1 MAHASAKRRPTV
13 GRTAFGCAPSDV
25 AAPDVRY
32 LTSSDV
38 EVHLKLVGVRAEPD
52 RVHLVGAL
60 VVDPRLYEVRGED
73 VTGEQVLVVGLERV
87 EDRGQRTGDLR
98 DVRVL
103 LRRQLVEV
111 LVHRLRR
118 LSAVLDP
125 VEPGHQLRG

>member
-1 MAHASAKRRPTV
+1 MAHLWPTPTRNAARRSV
-13 GRTAFGCAPSDV
+13 GRRSAFGCAPSDV
-25 AAPDVRY
+25 AVPDVRY

-38 EVHLKLVGVRAEPD
+38 EVHLKLVRVRAEPD

-60 VVDPRLYEVRGED
+60 VVDPRLDEVRGED
-73 VTGEQVLVVGLERV
+73 VAGEQVLVVGLERV
-87 EDRGQRTGDLR
+87 EDGGERAGDLR

-118 LSAVLDP
+118 LDPVLDP
-125 VEPGHQLRG
+125 